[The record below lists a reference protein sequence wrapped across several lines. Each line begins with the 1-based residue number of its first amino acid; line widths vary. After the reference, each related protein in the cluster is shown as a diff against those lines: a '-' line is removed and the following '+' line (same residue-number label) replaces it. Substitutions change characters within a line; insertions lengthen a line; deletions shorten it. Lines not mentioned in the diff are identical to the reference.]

1 MDRGEALGSLY
12 VEVKAEDLLSRDL
25 AKIRRDAGRV
35 AESIEDE
42 FNSIR
47 LNFKTDLLKK
57 NYTQIKAEHAKLK
70 QELQQKI
77 DLEMNFR
84 DIETVKVKL
93 EEAENALKRF
103 GREAEKTADEVDNS
117 FFGKMKSRAMAFG
130 TMMAAAIAGSAIFAF
145 LKDSVQAFGESEK
158 AAAKLEKQLGYT
170 SDALSNYASEVQQT
184 TTYEDDLVV
193 AAMGSIAAFTKN
205 EDQIKA
211 LTAAAL
217 DFAAATGTD
226 LVQAA
231 SLMAKSFGSSTN
243 ALGRYGVEVTGAVG
257 SQERLQAITQRVSEL
272 FGGQASAQAQTYS
285 GKIVN
290 LQNRFGD
297 LTENIGKS
305 LMPALEGLG
314 KMFGSATNQANATGG
329 AVSGLEGVFNAF
341 ASLLG
346 TIWMLLYGFGASLGV
361 LGAAIAKFFTLDF
374 SGAAD
379 AITEGFSGV
388 WSEVKKIALS
398 IGDMWKKRPIPVSV
412 KPVILPPD
420 GYVDPGGGST
430 GGTGG
435 TDGKNSETVEEKKKR
450 EFEERKQA
458 WAKYY
463 GELGWLA
470 IGYYEYQIQLFKEE
484 ERELKKHLG
493 VGFQEAE
500 FWDKK
505 KKDLQKSYS
514 DFVLAQLAEIES
526 KNGMPKGVLALLGTK
541 ILTHGADPFDEYNNT
556 SFEALKIPE
565 KKVTSVETGV
575 EGFGAID
582 AVEKLT
588 ENTMAGKLA
597 FDDLQKAV
605 ANTFGLI
612 KIQVGENASAI
623 EQIWAGMING
633 MMSKLAQLLSQW
645 LLFNSVAAFIPG
657 AGFGSIGFGKLIGL
671 PGAASGG
678 TFLGT
683 GNGVMKL
690 ANGGD
695 FMVPQGFPNDSYPML
710 VQSGERVK
718 VTPSGKIGDEA
729 RLLAEIKNAIEANT
743 LDRRMLGSRPV
754 IVQPKIQIGSRDL
767 TKEVERTNKTISR
780 EGWKSE

>member
-25 AKIRRDAGRV
+25 AKIKRDAGRV

-47 LNFKTDLLKK
+47 LNFKSDLLKK
-57 NYTQIKAEHAKLK
+57 NYAQIKAEHAKLK
-70 QELQQKI
+70 QELQEKI

-93 EEAENALKRF
+93 EETENALKRF
-103 GREAEKTADEVDNS
+103 GREAEKTADQVDNS

-130 TMMAAAIAGSAIFAF
+130 TMMAAAFAGTAIFAF

-158 AAAKLEKQLGYT
+158 AAAKLEKQLGYS
-170 SDALSNYASEVQQT
+170 SDALSDYASEVQRT
-184 TTYEDDLVV
+184 TTFEDDLVT

-211 LTAAAL
+211 LTAAAI
-217 DFAAATGTD
+217 DFSAATGTD

-257 SQERLQAITQRVSEL
+257 SQERLQQITQRVSEL
-272 FGGQASAQAQTYS
+272 FGGQAAAQAQTYS

-297 LTENIGKS
+297 LKENIGKS

-314 KMFGSATNQANATGG
+314 KMFGAATDKANATGG
-329 AVSGLEGVFNAF
+329 AIGALEGVFNAF
-341 ASLLG
+341 ATVLG
-346 TIWMLLYGFGASLGV
+346 TVWMLLYAVGANAGIV
-361 LGAAIAKFFTLDF
+361 GATMAKIVTLDF
-374 SGAAD
+374 SGAVD
-379 AITEGFSGV
+379 VVKQGYSGL
-388 WSEVKKIALS
+388 WDEIKKIALS
-398 IGDMWKKRPIPVSV
+398 IGDMWKKKPIPVSV
-412 KPVILPPD
+412 KPVILPPEG
-420 GYVDPGGGST
+420 GYVDPGETPSSSAGGKS
-430 GGTGG
+430 
-435 TDGKNSETVEEKKKR
+435 SETADEKKKR
-450 EFEERKQA
+450 EFDERKQA

-470 IGYYEYQIQLFKEE
+470 IGYYEYQIQQFKEE

-493 VGFQEAE
+493 VGFQEFD

-505 KKDLQKSYS
+505 KRELQKSYT

-526 KNGMPKGVLALLGTK
+526 KNGMPKGSASKLFTQ
-541 ILTHGADPFDEYNNT
+541 ILEQDKGFGQPLEPLNFQD
-556 SFEALKIPE
+556 
-565 KKVTSVETGV
+565 KKQKPVDIGI

-597 FDDLQKAV
+597 FDELQQAV
-605 ANTFGLI
+605 ADTFGLI
-612 KIQVGENASAI
+612 KIQVGDNASAI
-623 EQIWAGMING
+623 TQIWAGMING
-633 MMSKLAQLLSQW
+633 MIDKLAGLLSQW
-645 LLFNSVAAFIPG
+645 LLFNTIAAFIPG

>member
-12 VEVKAEDLLSRDL
+12 VEVKAEDLLTRDL
-25 AKIRRDAGRV
+25 AKIKRDAGRV
-35 AESIEDE
+35 AETIEDE

-57 NYTQIKAEHAKLK
+57 NYAQIKAEHSKLK

-77 DLEMNFR
+77 ELEMNFR

-93 EEAENALKRF
+93 EETENALKRF
-103 GREAEKTADEVDNS
+103 GREAEKTADHVDNS

-130 TMMAAAIAGSAIFAF
+130 TMMAAAFAGSAIFSF

-158 AAAKLEKQLGYT
+158 AAAKLEKQLGYS
-170 SDALSNYASEVQQT
+170 SDALSEYASTIQQT
-184 TTYEDDLVV
+184 TTYEDDLVT

-217 DFAAATGTD
+217 DFSAATGTD

-257 SQERLQAITQRVSEL
+257 SQERLQQITQRVSEL

-297 LTENIGKS
+297 LKENIGKS

-314 KMFGSATNQANATGG
+314 KMFGSATDQANTTGG
-329 AVSGLEGVFNAF
+329 AVGALEGVFNAF
-341 ASLLG
+341 ATVLG
-346 TIWMLLYGFGASLGV
+346 TVWMLLYAVGANAGIV
-361 LGAAIAKFFTLDF
+361 GAAVAKIFTLDF

-379 AITEGFSGV
+379 VIKQGYSNL
-388 WSEVKKIALS
+388 WDEVKKIALS
-398 IGDMWKKRPIPVSV
+398 IGDMWKKKPIPVSV
-412 KPVILPPD
+412 KPVVVGDEVTDVPP
-420 GYVDPGGGST
+420 PSGGDTSS
-430 GGTGG
+430 GGE
-435 TDGKNSETVEEKKKR
+435 SPAEKQKR
-450 EFEERKQA
+450 ELDERKQA

-463 GELGWLA
+463 GDLGWLA
-470 IGYYEYQIQLFKEE
+470 TGYYDYMIYLAKEE
-484 ERELKKHLG
+484 EKELSKKLG
-493 VGFQEAE
+493 LVFQKEE
-500 FWDKK
+500 FWNNK
-505 KKDLQKSYS
+505 KKDLQKSYT

-526 KNGMPKGVLALLGTK
+526 RNGMPKGSASKLFTQ
-541 ILTHGADPFDEYNNT
+541 ILEIDKGYGQPLETLN
-556 SFEALKIPE
+556 IPE
-565 KKVTSVETGV
+565 KKVSSFETGV

-605 ANTFGLI
+605 ADTFGLI

-633 MMSKLAQLLSQW
+633 MIDKLSGLLSQW
-645 LLFNSVAAFIPG
+645 LLFNTIAAFIPG
-657 AGFGSIGFGKLIGL
+657 AGFGSIGFGKLLGL
-671 PGAASGG
+671 PGAATGG

-695 FMVPQGFPNDSYPML
+695 FMVPPGFANDSYPML

-718 VTPSGKIGDEA
+718 VTPSGKIGEEA

-743 LDRRMLGSRPV
+743 LDRRMLGTRPV

-767 TKEVERTNKTISR
+767 TKEVQKTNKTITR
-780 EGWKSE
+780 EGWKD

>member
-1 MDRGEALGSLY
+1 MDRGEALGSLF

-25 AKIRRDAGRV
+25 AKIKRDAGRV

-93 EEAENALKRF
+93 EETENALKRF
-103 GREAEKTADEVDNS
+103 GREAEKTATEVDNS

-184 TTYEDDLVV
+184 TTFEDDLVV

-205 EDQIKA
+205 EEEIKA

-297 LTENIGKS
+297 LKENIGKS

-314 KMFGSATNQANATGG
+314 KMFGSATDQANATGG
-329 AVSGLEGVFNAF
+329 AIGALEGVFNAF
-341 ASLLG
+341 ATVLG
-346 TIWMLLYGFGASLGV
+346 TVWMLLYAVGANAGIV
-361 LGAAIAKFFTLDF
+361 GAAIAKIVTLDF
-374 SGAAD
+374 SGAVD
-379 AITEGFSGV
+379 VVKRGYSGL
-388 WSEVKKIALS
+388 WDEVKKIALS
-398 IGDMWKKRPIPVSV
+398 IGDMWKKKPIPVSV
-412 KPVILPPD
+412 KPVVVGD
-420 GYVDPGGGST
+420 EGGNFGTPGGEGSD
-430 GGTGG
+430 GAGL
-435 TDGKNSETVEEKKKR
+435 TDAKQSRENYYNEVKWMDITYGQFLEQQLEKQKAELLKANMDKIQIDMWYSEQRKKIAQDFETWWKEHGKKISKLPTYKKT
-450 EFEERKQA
+450 EF
-458 WAKYY
+458 
-463 GELGWLA
+463 GM
-470 IGYYEYQIQLFKEE
+470 EYQYE
-484 ERELKKHLG
+484 G
-493 VGFQEAE
+493 VSDLPYPDRIPYDFRNDPKNRVSPIAE
-500 FWDKK
+500 
-505 KKDLQKSYS
+505 SS
-514 DFVLAQLAEIES
+514 
-526 KNGMPKGVLALLGTK
+526 
-541 ILTHGADPFDEYNNT
+541 
-556 SFEALKIPE
+556 IPE
-565 KKVTSVETGV
+565 IPGLGDPAS
-575 EGFGAID
+575 D
-582 AVEKLT
+582 AVKKLT
-588 ENTMAGKLA
+588 ENTLAGKLA
-597 FDDLQKAV
+597 FEELENAV
-605 ANTFGLI
+605 ADTFGLI
-612 KIQVGENASAI
+612 QIQVGENASAI
-623 EQIWAGMING
+623 TQIWAGMIND
-633 MMSKLAQLLSQW
+633 MMNKLAQLLAQW

-671 PGAASGG
+671 PGAATGG
-678 TFLGT
+678 HFLGT
-683 GNGVMKL
+683 NNGILKL
-690 ANGGD
+690 AAGGD

-718 VTPSGKIGDEA
+718 VTPSGKVGEEA

-743 LDRRMLGSRPV
+743 LDRRMLGTRPV
-754 IVQPKIQIGSRDL
+754 IVQPKIQIGDRDL
-767 TKEVERTNKTISR
+767 TKQVKTTEKTIAR
-780 EGWKSE
+780 EGWKDE

>member
-25 AKIRRDAGRV
+25 AKIKRDAGRV
-35 AESIEDE
+35 AETIEDE

-47 LNFKTDLLKK
+47 LNFKSDLLKK
-57 NYTQIKAEHAKLK
+57 NYAQIKAEHAKLK

-77 DLEMNFR
+77 ELEMNFR

-93 EEAENALKRF
+93 EETENALKRF
-103 GREAEKTADEVDNS
+103 GREAEKTADQVDNS

-158 AAAKLEKQLGYT
+158 AAAKLEKQLGYS
-170 SDALSNYASEVQQT
+170 SDALSEYASTIQQT
-184 TTYEDDLVV
+184 TTYEDDLVI

-217 DFAAATGTD
+217 DFSAATGTD

-257 SQERLQAITQRVSEL
+257 SQERLQQITQRVSEL

-297 LTENIGKS
+297 LKENIGKS

-314 KMFGSATNQANATGG
+314 KMFGSATDQANATGG
-329 AVSGLEGVFNAF
+329 AVTGLEGVFSAF

-346 TIWMLLYGFGASLGV
+346 TIWMMIYGVGASIGV

-388 WSEVKKIALS
+388 WKEVKNIALS
-398 IGDMWKKRPIPVSV
+398 IGDMWKKKPIPVSV
-412 KPVILPPD
+412 KPVVVGD
-420 GYVDPGGGST
+420 EGGDVSPT
-430 GGTGG
+430 GGETSSGG
-435 TDGKNSETVEEKKKR
+435 ESPAEKQKR
-450 EFEERKQA
+450 ELDERKQA

-463 GELGWLA
+463 GDLGWLA
-470 IGYYEYQIQLFKEE
+470 AGYYDYMIYLAKEE
-484 ERELKKHLG
+484 EKELSKKLG
-493 VGFQEAE
+493 VLFQAEE
-500 FWDKK
+500 FWANK
-505 KKDLQKSYS
+505 KKDLQKSYT

-526 KNGMPKGVLALLGTK
+526 KNGMPKGSASKLFTQ
-541 ILTHGADPFDEYNNT
+541 ILEQDKGYGQPL
-556 SFEALKIPE
+556 EALNVSE
-565 KKVTSVETGV
+565 KKVTSVDTGL
-575 EGFGAID
+575 ESFGAID

-605 ANTFGLI
+605 ADTFGLI

-633 MMSKLAQLLSQW
+633 MIDKLAGLLSQW
-645 LLFNSVAAFIPG
+645 LLFNAIASFIPG

-690 ANGGD
+690 ASGGD
-695 FMVPQGFPNDSYPML
+695 FVVPQGFPNDSYPML

-718 VTPSGKIGDEA
+718 VTPSGKVGDDI

-754 IVQPKIQIGSRDL
+754 IVQPKIQIGSREL
-767 TKEVERTNKTISR
+767 SKEVERTTKTISR
-780 EGWKSE
+780 EGWKIE

>member
-25 AKIRRDAGRV
+25 AKIKRDAGRV
-35 AESIEDE
+35 AETIEDE

-47 LNFKTDLLKK
+47 LNFKSDLLRK
-57 NYTQIKAEHAKLK
+57 NYAQIKAEHAKLK

-77 DLEMNFR
+77 ELEMNFR

-93 EEAENALKRF
+93 EETENALKRF
-103 GREAEKTADEVDNS
+103 GREAEKTADQVDNS

-158 AAAKLEKQLGYT
+158 AAAKLEKQLGYS
-170 SDALSNYASEVQQT
+170 SDALSEYASTIQQT
-184 TTYEDDLVV
+184 TTYEDDLVI

-217 DFAAATGTD
+217 DFSAATGTD

-257 SQERLQAITQRVSEL
+257 SQERLQQITQRVSEL

-297 LTENIGKS
+297 LKENIGKS

-314 KMFGSATNQANATGG
+314 KMFGSATDQANATGG
-329 AVSGLEGVFNAF
+329 AIGALEGVFNAF
-341 ASLLG
+341 ATVLG
-346 TIWMLLYGFGASLGV
+346 TVWMLLYAVGANAGIV
-361 LGAAIAKFFTLDF
+361 GAAIAKIVTLDF
-374 SGAAD
+374 SGAVD
-379 AITEGFSGV
+379 VVQRGYSGL
-388 WSEVKKIALS
+388 WDEVKKIALS
-398 IGDMWKKRPIPVSV
+398 IGDMWKKKPIPVSV
-412 KPVILPPD
+412 KPVVVGD
-420 GYVDPGGGST
+420 EGGDVTPT
-430 GGTGG
+430 G
-435 TDGKNSETVEEKKKR
+435 SETSSGGESPAEKQKR
-450 EFEERKQA
+450 ELDERKQA

-463 GELGWLA
+463 GDLGWLA
-470 IGYYEYQIQLFKEE
+470 AGYYDYMIYLAKEE
-484 ERELKKHLG
+484 EKELSKKLG
-493 VGFQEAE
+493 VLFQAEE
-500 FWDKK
+500 FWANK
-505 KKDLQKSYS
+505 KKDLQKSYT

-526 KNGMPKGVLALLGTK
+526 KNGMPKGSASKLFTQ
-541 ILTHGADPFDEYNNT
+541 ILEQDKGYGQPL
-556 SFEALKIPE
+556 EALNVSE
-565 KKVTSVETGV
+565 KKVTSVDTGL
-575 EGFGAID
+575 ESFGAID

-605 ANTFGLI
+605 ADTFGLI

-633 MMSKLAQLLSQW
+633 MIDKLAGLLSQW
-645 LLFNSVAAFIPG
+645 LLFNAIASFIPG

-690 ANGGD
+690 ASGGD
-695 FMVPQGFPNDSYPML
+695 FVVPQGFPNDSYPML

-718 VTPSGKIGDEA
+718 VTPSGKIGEEA

-754 IVQPKIQIGSRDL
+754 IVQPKIQIGSREL
-767 TKEVERTNKTISR
+767 TKEVQKTNKTIAR
-780 EGWKSE
+780 EGWKDN